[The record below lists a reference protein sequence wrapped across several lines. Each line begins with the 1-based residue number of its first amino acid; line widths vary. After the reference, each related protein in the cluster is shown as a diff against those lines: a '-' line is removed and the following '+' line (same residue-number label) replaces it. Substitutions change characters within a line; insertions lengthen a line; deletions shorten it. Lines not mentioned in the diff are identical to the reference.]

1 MLGPA
6 MVKRLVAVLTGALVA
21 IVLTAESSSCGGP
34 AVTTSSPAAPATAA
48 PVPSPQVLLD
58 ITGAGSN
65 TTQKFSAAS
74 DWDLAW
80 SFDCTAALSLP
91 DGQCSFIVHVKDS
104 AGNFAA
110 GNQGVSQLAKTNQGI
125 EHYHVGGTFYLEIQ
139 LCCVQGTWAVKVTG

>member
-1 MLGPA
+1 MA
-6 MVKRLVAVLTGALVA
+6 KRLLAILGGALVFV
-21 IVLTAESSSCGGP
+21 VLTAEASSCGSS
-34 AVTTSSPAAPATAA
+34 AVSTSSPAAAATAA

-80 SFDCTAALSLP
+80 SFDCTAAISLP
-91 DGQCSFIVHVKDS
+91 DGVCSFIVNVKDS
-104 AGNFAA
+104 TGHFAP
-110 GNQGVSQLAKTNQGI
+110 GNQGVSQLAKAKNGI
-125 EHYHVGGTFYLEIQ
+125 EHFHVGGTFYLEVQ